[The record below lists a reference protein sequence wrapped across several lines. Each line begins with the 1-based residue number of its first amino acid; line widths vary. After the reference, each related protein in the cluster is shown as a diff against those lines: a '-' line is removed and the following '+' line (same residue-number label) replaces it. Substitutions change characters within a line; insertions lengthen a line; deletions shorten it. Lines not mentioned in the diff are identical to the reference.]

1 MDVTDRSAADLAA
14 ECVVR
19 IDPGR
24 LAATLG
30 ELIARPSVNPFEDAP
45 RGDTGEQRVADHL
58 GSRLRGLGWACE
70 VVEFAPGRHNL
81 IARLPGH
88 AAAGRGASLM
98 LAGHTDTVETTGYE
112 SPFAGVVRDGR
123 VHGRGACD
131 MKAAL
136 ACYVE
141 VAEVLAE
148 AAISLPGELVIA
160 GVADEEYR
168 QEGAKALGAS
178 GLRTDGVIIGEPT
191 ELTICHASKGLAA
204 YDLTVDG
211 EATHGSV
218 PHHGSNAI
226 LTAAALLRGFAD
238 YQRLLETRS
247 HALLG
252 SPTVNVG
259 VIEGGTK
266 PNIVPSRCRVQFS
279 RRLLPGETPAGAREE
294 AAGVLG
300 AHADRRLWGIG
311 SAWWTVEPYE
321 LPRGHPLAAVVQG
334 AAEASGVADV
344 TPRGFPASSDAAYFG
359 SPVVLFG
366 PGSLA
371 QAHSLDEWVAVTDM
385 VTATEV
391 YLRAALTALRPRS
404 AASV

>member
-1 MDVTDRSAADLAA
+1 
-14 ECVVR
+14 
-19 IDPGR
+19 
-24 LAATLG
+24 
-30 ELIARPSVNPFEDAP
+30 
-45 RGDTGEQRVADHL
+45 
-58 GSRLRGLGWACE
+58 
-70 VVEFAPGRHNL
+70 
-81 IARLPGH
+81 
-88 AAAGRGASLM
+88 
-98 LAGHTDTVETTGYE
+98 
-112 SPFAGVVRDGR
+112 
-123 VHGRGACD
+123 
-131 MKAAL
+131 
-136 ACYVE
+136 
-141 VAEVLAE
+141 
-148 AAISLPGELVIA
+148 
-160 GVADEEYR
+160 
-168 QEGAKALGAS
+168 
-178 GLRTDGVIIGEPT
+178 
-191 ELTICHASKGLAA
+191 
-204 YDLTVDG
+204 
-211 EATHGSV
+211 
-218 PHHGSNAI
+218 
-226 LTAAALLRGFAD
+226 
-238 YQRLLETRS
+238 
-247 HALLG
+247 
-252 SPTVNVG
+252 VNVG

-321 LPRGHPLAAVVQG
+321 LPRGHLLAAVVQG